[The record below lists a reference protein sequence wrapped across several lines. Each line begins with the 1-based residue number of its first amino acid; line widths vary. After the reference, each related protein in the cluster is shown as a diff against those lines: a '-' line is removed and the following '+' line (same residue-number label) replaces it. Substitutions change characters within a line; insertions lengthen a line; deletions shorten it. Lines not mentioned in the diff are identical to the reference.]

1 MDDQAAA
8 RVSVSGE
15 VGLMASQIQPKNHLL
30 RLAQPLFWL
39 LDELSPEL
47 ESAARL
53 DTLKSEVRTRL
64 KAFKQAAQAAALKA
78 DVIEAV
84 HYCFCAAL
92 DQAGSRVRGR
102 ADGLRGVWVQHS
114 LLAEFYK
121 ENSRGQ
127 HCRAWIQTLQ
137 ETPNA
142 SSNALEVIALLIKR
156 GLGDERG
163 MPLHEIQMQHRAVVA
178 PAPAAASA
186 LTSSWARERPMAFS
200 GEVHEILLLRQ
211 EPPPRRSWL
220 PVIAALVAI
229 ALVLGFGAV
238 TYRQHLE
245 KQMLASRVDAL
256 SAQLLKQRETL
267 EERVSRAL
275 SSEAGAA
282 PVGIS
287 TKDGRIY
294 LAFSSDQGFSSGRA
308 DLTPALARQLDRLAA
323 VLADTRGKVTILGH
337 TDDAPGPRDRIESN
351 SALSTARAMA
361 VGQRLQKHGVARDRL
376 SIIGRGAKDSVGDN
390 RTSAGRALNRRVEIV
405 LENVS
410 VDARRAQ

>member
-1 MDDQAAA
+1 
-8 RVSVSGE
+8 
-15 VGLMASQIQPKNHLL
+15 MASQTQPKNHFL

-64 KAFKQAAQAAALKA
+64 NAFKQATQAAAFKA

-84 HYCFCAAL
+84 QYCFCAAL

-102 ADGLRGVWVQHS
+102 ADSLRGVWVQHS

-127 HCRAWIQTLQ
+127 HCRAWIQKLQ

-156 GLGDERG
+156 GLSDERG
-163 MPLHEIQMQHRAVVA
+163 MRLPEIQMQHRAVVEHA
-178 PAPAAASA
+178 PMAASTSTRSWTHERAMA
-186 LTSSWARERPMAFS
+186 LSA
-200 GEVHEILLLRQ
+200 EVHEIVLLRQ
-211 EPPPRRSWL
+211 EALPHRSWF
-220 PVIAALVAI
+220 PVIAALVVI

-238 TYRQHLE
+238 TYLQHLE
-245 KQMLASRVDAL
+245 KQMLASRVKAL
-256 SAQLLKQRETL
+256 SAQLLKQQETL

-287 TKDGRIY
+287 AKDGRIY
-294 LAFSSDQGFSSGRA
+294 LAFSSDEGFASGRA
-308 DLTPALARQLDRLAA
+308 DLTPVLARQLDRLAT
-323 VLADTRGKVTILGH
+323 VLAETRGKVTILGH

-361 VGQRLQKHGVARDRL
+361 VGRRLHGHGVAQNRL
-376 SIIGRGAKDSVGDN
+376 LIIGRGAKDSVGDN

-405 LENVS
+405 LENLPH
-410 VDARRAQ
+410 